1 MTENKNKP
9 KVMGMTDHSLKSG
22 FGRQMHGIMN
32 ILGTKYDA
40 YYLGWGFNYDD
51 AIKRGNYTLLPTPG
65 EYHGSQIMPQV
76 LQVLKPEVLIT
87 QADSRMIHWL
97 PAMLKQ
103 VQASPTWIYYPVI
116 DGHVWSLDGQATMWP
131 SNWTAIMKQA
141 DVVVAYADFGK
152 KILQENGIEDAKRI
166 YHGVDTQMFRPLL
179 PEDKENIKAGLNI
192 KGKFVVGG
200 VFKCMIRK
208 NPEKYL
214 QAFCAFRKGKEDKVV
229 LVLHTTINQ
238 GESNLVQQATD
249 LGLVVGKDVIF
260 TDPNIPT
267 PVMVQ
272 VYNCFDVFWA
282 LGGMEGFNVPLIE
295 SMACGIPVVALDAT
309 THSEILNGTGLL
321 SEPIL
326 YKGGKGC
333 KVTYGSFNG
342 VEGIAVNPYDVASK
356 TDKLYA
362 DKKLRENISF
372 REIERTITTFDWSVI
387 NPQWLE
393 LVSKYVITEE
403 QVPDEWK
410 GLFGETQ

>member
-1 MTENKNKP
+1 
-9 KVMGMTDHSLKSG
+9 
-22 FGRQMHGIMN
+22 
-32 ILGTKYDA
+32 
-40 YYLGWGFNYDD
+40 
-51 AIKRGNYTLLPTPG
+51 
-65 EYHGSQIMPQV
+65 
-76 LQVLKPEVLIT
+76 
-87 QADSRMIHWL
+87 
-97 PAMLKQ
+97 
-103 VQASPTWIYYPVI
+103 
-116 DGHVWSLDGQATMWP
+116 
-131 SNWTAIMKQA
+131 
-141 DVVVAYADFGK
+141 
-152 KILQENGIEDAKRI
+152 
-166 YHGVDTQMFRPLL
+166 
-179 PEDKENIKAGLNI
+179 
-192 KGKFVVGG
+192 
-200 VFKCMIRK
+200 
-208 NPEKYL
+208 
-214 QAFCAFRKGKEDKVV
+214 
-229 LVLHTTINQ
+229 
-238 GESNLVQQATD
+238 
-249 LGLVVGKDVIF
+249 
-260 TDPNIPT
+260 
-267 PVMVQ
+267 MVQ